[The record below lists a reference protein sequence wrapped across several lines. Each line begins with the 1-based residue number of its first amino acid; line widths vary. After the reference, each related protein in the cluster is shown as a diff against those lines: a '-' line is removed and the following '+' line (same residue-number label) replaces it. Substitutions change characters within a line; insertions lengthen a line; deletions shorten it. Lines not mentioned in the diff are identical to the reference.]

1 MAVDVTRRALGDR
14 WRPMGWW
21 AGGMALYLI
30 AVSAAWPSL
39 NDSED
44 LQAAAQDYPQ
54 VFKSMFGGEEA
65 FDMSQGSSFL
75 QAQFF
80 SLVVPLVLGVFAI
93 AFAART
99 LAGEEEDGLLDLLLT
114 HPVSRRQAVLE
125 KGLGVAIAVGLL
137 GLAVCLALVV
147 VDLAVDFGVGLSYL
161 LSAVVGTVLLALVH
175 GVAAVLAGSL
185 TGQHGAAVAGGAVVF
200 VAGYL
205 LMVVADLATD
215 VSWLKYLSPF
225 YYGTGT
231 GALTDSWP
239 VGPHLLLLALAVLGL
254 AGSVVALERRDL
266 GT

>member
-14 WRPMGWW
+14 WRPLGWW
-21 AGGMALYLI
+21 AGGLALYLI

-39 NDSED
+39 RDNED
-44 LQAAAQDYPQ
+44 LQEAAQDYPQ
-54 VFKSMFGGEEA
+54 VFKSLFGGEEA

-75 QAQFF
+75 LSQFF

-93 AFAART
+93 GFAART
-99 LAGEEEDGLLDLLLT
+99 LAGEEEEGLLDLLLA
-114 HPVSRRQAVLE
+114 HPVTRRQAVLE
-125 KGLGVAIAVGLL
+125 KGLGVVIAVCLL

-147 VDLAVDFGVGLSYL
+147 VDLAVDFEVGLSYL
-161 LSAVVGTVLLALVH
+161 LAAVVGAVLLTLVH
-175 GVAAVLAGSL
+175 GVTSLLAGAL
-185 TGQHGAAVAGGAVVF
+185 TGQQGAAVAGGAVVF
-200 VAGYL
+200 VAGYV
-205 LMVVADLATD
+205 LMVVADLVSD

-239 VGPHLLLLALAVLGL
+239 VGPHLLLLALVILGL

-266 GT
+266 ST

>member
-21 AGGMALYLI
+21 AGGTALYLI
-30 AVSAAWPSL
+30 VVSAAWPTL
-39 NDSED
+39 RDSED
-44 LQAAAQDYPQ
+44 LQDAAQDYPKA
-54 VFKSMFGGEEA
+54 FKSLFGGEQA

-75 QAQFF
+75 QSQFF

-99 LAGEEEDGLLDLLLT
+99 LAGEEEDGLLDLLLA

-125 KGLGVAIAVGLL
+125 KGLGVGIAAGLL
-137 GLAVCLALVV
+137 GLAVCAALVV
-147 VDLAVDFGVGLSYL
+147 VDLFVDFGVALSYL
-161 LSAVVGTVLLALVH
+161 LAAVVGVVLLTLVH

-185 TGQHGAAVAGGAVVF
+185 TGQHSAALVGGGVVL
-200 VAGYL
+200 VAGYV
-205 LMVVADLATD
+205 LMVVADMASD
-215 VSWLKYLSPF
+215 VNWLKYLSPF
-225 YYGTGT
+225 YYATGT

-239 VGPHLLLLALAVLGL
+239 VGPHLVLLALVALGL

-266 GT
+266 ST